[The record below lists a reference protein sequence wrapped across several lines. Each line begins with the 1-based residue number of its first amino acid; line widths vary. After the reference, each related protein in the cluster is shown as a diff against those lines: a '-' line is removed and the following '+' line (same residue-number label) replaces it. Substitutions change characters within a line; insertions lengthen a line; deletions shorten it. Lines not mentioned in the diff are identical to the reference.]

1 MFTTRVIPGRTANS
15 RGLKSLQRSLLDKE
29 LPIAANG
36 LNPSV
41 SFSARKNPQHN
52 CTPVN
57 THTLLPRLRFR
68 RGPHPLSFAMNG
80 NAGQVLSVM
89 CLLIS
94 LMAVACAAS
103 PQTVE
108 KVTAPADT
116 PKATPSIHP
125 PNAAA
130 SYHFMLGYQAELAQD
145 MDRAIQEYQ
154 AALKADPASQSVK
167 ARLAGLYFSLGDMPN
182 AVRYADQ
189 AVEGPSQDVQLLT
202 QMAGIL
208 ASAGQGE
215 RAVTLL
221 DRAIDLAPASADPY
235 FTKGLL
241 LLNLKRQ
248 PEAEQAIR
256 AGLARAPESAVGHY
270 HLGRILLDAGKKEE
284 AAASLERAIAVN
296 ASFEPAYLALASIHE
311 SQQAMDRAIAVL
323 RKYLQNANPRNRD
336 IRHQLVRLYVA
347 TKDYQS
353 ARKELNDLLAED
365 PSDLD
370 AQLRLAL
377 LYGEEKEYPKAI
389 DLLIKILKARPTE
402 LKIRDYL
409 GFLYEE
415 SKDTK
420 KAIETYTFN
429 VQLEPSY
436 FEGHLHLGI
445 LYYRLKQFPEAVTHL
460 TQAITINPKQPEAHI
475 VLGLTYFQQ
484 DQFDD
489 AARVLE
495 EGISQNPKSADLY
508 FNLGTVY
515 DKLNR
520 FDDVVHAMET
530 AIKLDSHHADA
541 LNYLGYSYAE
551 RGIKIDRALSLTKQ
565 AVALKPTNGYYIDS
579 LAWALFKSG
588 LVAEA
593 LTEMKRA
600 VALAGDDPVL
610 YEHLGDIY
618 AKQRNLSDARESWL
632 RALELDPSNTKLMDR
647 FRELGMGDPTQEE
660 RIQQAKQSVSDKIQ
674 AQ

>member
-1 MFTTRVIPGRTANS
+1 MV
-15 RGLKSLQRSLLDKE
+15 
-29 LPIAANG
+29 
-36 LNPSV
+36 
-41 SFSARKNPQHN
+41 
-52 CTPVN
+52 
-57 THTLLPRLRFR
+57 
-68 RGPHPLSFAMNG
+68 
-80 NAGQVLSVM
+80 
-89 CLLIS
+89 
-94 LMAVACAAS
+94 VACAAS
-103 PQTVE
+103 PQTAE
-108 KVTAPADT
+108 KVMAPAGT

-125 PNAAA
+125 SDAAA

-189 AVEGPSQDVQLLT
+189 AAEGPSQDVQLLT

-215 RAVTLL
+215 RALKLL
-221 DRAIDLAPASADPY
+221 DRAIEINPTSGDPY

-248 PEAEQAIR
+248 PEAEQAVR
-256 AGLARAPESAVGHY
+256 AGLVRAPESAVGHY

-296 ASFEPAYLALASIHE
+296 ASFEPAYRALASIYE
-311 SQQAMDRAIAVL
+311 SQQATDQAVAVL
-323 RKYLQNANPRNRD
+323 RKYLQSVNPRNRD

-347 TKDYQS
+347 TKDYQG

-377 LYGEEKEYPKAI
+377 VYGEEKEYSKAI
-389 DLLIKILKARPTE
+389 DRLTQILKARPTE

-409 GFLYEE
+409 GYLYEE

-436 FEGHLHLGI
+436 FEGHLHLGV
-445 LYYRLKQFPEAVTHL
+445 LFYRLKQFPEAITHL
-460 TQAITINPKQPEAHI
+460 TQALTINPKQPEAHI
-475 VLGLTYFQQ
+475 VLGLTYLQM

-489 AARVLE
+489 AAKVLE

-520 FDDVVHAMET
+520 FDDVVRAMET
-530 AIKLDSHHADA
+530 AIKLDPHHADA

-551 RGIKIDRALSLTKQ
+551 RGVKIDQALSLTKQ
-565 AVALKPTNGYYIDS
+565 AVALKPSNGYYIDS
-579 LAWALFKSG
+579 LAWALFKSD
-588 LVAEA
+588 LLTEA

-610 YEHLGDIY
+610 YEHLGEIY
-618 AKQRNLSDARESWL
+618 AKQRNFSDARESWL
-632 RALELDPSNTKLMDR
+632 HALELDPSNSKLMDR

-660 RIQQAKQSVSDKIQ
+660 RIQQAKRRVSDKIHTR
-674 AQ
+674 

>member
-1 MFTTRVIPGRTANS
+1 MLT
-15 RGLKSLQRSLLDKE
+15 
-29 LPIAANG
+29 
-36 LNPSV
+36 
-41 SFSARKNPQHN
+41 
-52 CTPVN
+52 
-57 THTLLPRLRFR
+57 
-68 RGPHPLSFAMNG
+68 
-80 NAGQVLSVM
+80 
-89 CLLIS
+89 
-94 LMAVACAAS
+94 ACAAS
-103 PQTVE
+103 SQIPE
-108 KVTAPADT
+108 KVVAPVAPPKSASSTHPAD
-116 PKATPSIHP
+116 
-125 PNAAA
+125 AAA

-145 MDRAIQEYQ
+145 IDRAIQEYH

-167 ARLAGLYFSLGDMPN
+167 ARLAVLYFSLGDMPK
-182 AVRYADQ
+182 AIRYADQ
-189 AVEGPSQDVQLLT
+189 AVAGPDQNSQLLT

-215 RAVTLL
+215 RAVNLL
-221 DRAIDLAPASADPY
+221 DRAIEIDTTSADPY
-235 FTKGLL
+235 FAKGLL

-256 AGLARAPESAVGHY
+256 AGLVRAPESAVGHY
-270 HLGRILLDAGKKEE
+270 HLGRVLLDAGKKEE
-284 AAASLERAIAVN
+284 AGASLERAIAVN
-296 ASFEPAYLALASIHE
+296 ASFEPAYLALASIYE
-311 SQQAMDRAIAVL
+311 SQQAQDRAVAVL
-323 RKYLQNANPRNRD
+323 RKYLQNVNPRNRE

-347 TKDYQS
+347 KKDYQG

-377 LYGEEKEYPKAI
+377 LYGEEKEYAKAI
-389 DLLIKILKARPTE
+389 DLLTQILKARPTE

-436 FEGHLHLGI
+436 FEGHLHLGV
-445 LYYRLKQFPEAVTHL
+445 LYYRLKQFPEAITHL
-460 TQAITINPKQPEAHI
+460 TQALTINPKQPEAHI
-475 VLGLTYFQQ
+475 VLGLTYVQK

-489 AARVLE
+489 AAKALE
-495 EGISQNPKSADLY
+495 EGINQNPKSADLY

-515 DKLNR
+515 DKLSR
-520 FDDVVHAMET
+520 FDDVERAMET
-530 AIKLDSHHADA
+530 SIKLDPHHADA

-551 RGIKIDRALSLTKQ
+551 RGIKIDQALSLTKR
-565 AVALKPTNGYYIDS
+565 AVALKPNNGYYIDS
-579 LAWALFKSG
+579 LAWALFRSG
-588 LVAEA
+588 SLSEA

-600 VALAGDDPVL
+600 VSLAGEDPVL

-647 FRELGMGDPTQEE
+647 FRELGMGDPAQEE
-660 RIQQAKQSVSDKIQ
+660 RIQQAKRRVSEKIQ
-674 AQ
+674 TQ

>member
-1 MFTTRVIPGRTANS
+1 LFTTRVIPSGTANS
-15 RGLKSLQRSLLDKE
+15 RGLALL
-29 LPIAANG
+29 
-36 LNPSV
+36 S
-41 SFSARKNPQHN
+41 R
-52 CTPVN
+52 
-57 THTLLPRLRFR
+57 
-68 RGPHPLSFAMNG
+68 
-80 NAGQVLSVM
+80 VM
-89 CLLIS
+89 CVLIS
-94 LMAVACAAS
+94 LMVGACAAKS
-103 PQTVE
+103 QTPE
-108 KVTAPADT
+108 RILAPAGT

-125 PNAAA
+125 PDAAA

-167 ARLAGLYFSLGDMPN
+167 ARLAGLYFSLGDMPK

-189 AVEGPSQDVQLLT
+189 VAEGLSQDGQLLT

-215 RAVTLL
+215 RAVKLL
-221 DRAIDLAPASADPY
+221 DRAIDLDTTSGDPY

-256 AGLARAPESAVGHY
+256 AGLARAPQSAVGHY
-270 HLGRILLDAGKKEE
+270 HLGRILLDAGKGEE
-284 AAASLERAIAVN
+284 AAESLERAIAVN
-296 ASFEPAYLALASIHE
+296 ASFEPAYLALASIYE
-311 SQQAMDRAIAVL
+311 SRQAQDRAVAVL
-323 RKYLQNANPRNRD
+323 RKYLQTVNPRNRD

-347 TKDYQS
+347 AKDFQG

-389 DLLIKILKARPTE
+389 DQLIQILKARPTE

-409 GFLYEE
+409 GYLYEE
-415 SKDTK
+415 AKDTK

-436 FEGHLHLGI
+436 FEGHLHLG
-445 LYYRLKQFPEAVTHL
+445 LLFYRLRQFPEAITHL
-460 TQAITINPKQPEAHI
+460 TKALTINSKQPEAHI
-475 VLGLTYFQQ
+475 VLGLTYLQK

-489 AARVLE
+489 AARALE
-495 EGISQNPKSADLY
+495 EGISQNPKSADLH

-520 FDDVVHAMET
+520 FDDVVRVMET
-530 AIKLDSHHADA
+530 AIKLDPHHADA

-551 RGIKIDRALSLTKQ
+551 RGVKIDQALSLTKQ
-565 AVALKPTNGYYIDS
+565 AVALKPSNGYYIDS

-588 LVAEA
+588 LLTEA

-632 RALELDPSNTKLMDR
+632 HALELDPSNNKLMDR

-660 RIQQAKQSVSDKIQ
+660 RIQQAKRRVSEKIQ

>member
-1 MFTTRVIPGRTANS
+1 MFTTRVIPSRTAYS
-15 RGLKSLQRSLLDKE
+15 RGLTSL
-29 LPIAANG
+29 
-36 LNPSV
+36 
-41 SFSARKNPQHN
+41 
-52 CTPVN
+52 
-57 THTLLPRLRFR
+57 
-68 RGPHPLSFAMNG
+68 
-80 NAGQVLSVM
+80 

-94 LMAVACAAS
+94 LVMVACAAV
-103 PQTVE
+103 PQTPERVLS
-108 KVTAPADT
+108 PAGT
-116 PKATPSIHP
+116 PKAPSSVHP
-125 PNAAA
+125 PDAAA

-189 AVEGPSQDVQLLT
+189 AVEGPSQDGQLLT

-215 RAVTLL
+215 RAVKLL
-221 DRAIDLAPASADPY
+221 DRAIDLDPTSGDPY

-256 AGLARAPESAVGHY
+256 AGLARSPESAVGHY
-270 HLGRILLDAGKKEE
+270 HLGRMLLDAGKGEE
-284 AAASLERAIAVN
+284 AAASFERAIAVN
-296 ASFEPAYLALASIHE
+296 ASFEPAYLALASIYE
-311 SQQAMDRAIAVL
+311 SRQEQDRAVAVL
-323 RKYLQNANPRNRD
+323 RKYLQTVNPRNRD

-347 TKDYQS
+347 KKDYQG

-389 DLLIKILKARPTE
+389 DQLTQILKARPTE

-415 SKDTK
+415 AKDTN

-429 VQLEPSY
+429 VQLEPSF
-436 FEGHLHLGI
+436 FEGHLHLG
-445 LYYRLKQFPEAVTHL
+445 LLFYRLKQFPEAITHL
-460 TQAITINPKQPEAHI
+460 TQALTINSKQPEAHI
-475 VLGLTYFQQ
+475 VLGLTYLQK

-489 AARVLE
+489 AARALE
-495 EGISQNPKSADLY
+495 EGISHNPKSADLH

-520 FDDVVHAMET
+520 FDDVVRVMET
-530 AIKLDSHHADA
+530 AIKLDPHHADA

-551 RGIKIDRALSLTKQ
+551 RGVKIDQALFLTKQ
-565 AVALKPTNGYYIDS
+565 AVALKPSNGYYVDS

-588 LVAEA
+588 SVTEA

-618 AKQRNLSDARESWL
+618 AKQRNFSDARESWL
-632 RALELDPSNTKLMDR
+632 HALELDPSNNKLMDR

-660 RIQQAKQSVSDKIQ
+660 RIQQAKRRVSEKIQ

>member
-1 MFTTRVIPGRTANS
+1 MVIP
-15 RGLKSLQRSLLDKE
+15 L
-29 LPIAANG
+29 
-36 LNPSV
+36 
-41 SFSARKNPQHN
+41 
-52 CTPVN
+52 
-57 THTLLPRLRFR
+57 TL
-68 RGPHPLSFAMNG
+68 
-80 NAGQVLSVM
+80 
-89 CLLIS
+89 
-94 LMAVACAAS
+94 VACA
-103 PQTVE
+103 
-108 KVTAPADT
+108 TAPQVPKETLTPASG
-116 PKATPSIHP
+116 PKAAPTIPSP
-125 PNAAA
+125 DAAA

-145 MDRAIQEYQ
+145 MDRAIREYQ

-182 AVRYADQ
+182 AVRYADL
-189 AVEGPSQDVQLLT
+189 AAEGLSQDSHLLT

-215 RAVTLL
+215 RAVKLL
-221 DRAIDLAPASADPY
+221 DRAIEIDPTSGDPH

-270 HLGRILLDAGKKEE
+270 HLGRILLDAGKGEE
-284 AAASLERAIAVN
+284 AAASLERAITVN
-296 ASFEPAYLALASIHE
+296 ASFEPAYLALASIYE
-311 SQQAMDRAIAVL
+311 SQQSQDRAVAVL
-323 RKYLQNANPRNRD
+323 RKYLQTVNPRSRD

-347 TKDYQS
+347 TKDYQG

-389 DLLIKILKARPTE
+389 DQLTKILKARPTE

-409 GFLYEE
+409 GYLYEE

-420 KAIETYTFN
+420 QAIETYTFN

-436 FEGHLHLGI
+436 FEGHLHLG
-445 LYYRLKQFPEAVTHL
+445 LLFYRLKQFPEAITHL
-460 TQAITINPKQPEAHI
+460 TKALTINPKQPEAHI
-475 VLGLTYFQQ
+475 VLGLTYLQKE
-484 DQFDD
+484 QFDD
-489 AARVLE
+489 AARALE
-495 EGISQNPKSADLY
+495 EGIVQNPKSADLH

-520 FDDVVHAMET
+520 FDDVVRAMET
-530 AIKLDSHHADA
+530 AIRLDPHHADA

-551 RGIKIDRALSLTKQ
+551 RGVKIDQALSLTKQ
-565 AVALKPTNGYYIDS
+565 AVALKPSNGYYVDS
-579 LAWALFKSG
+579 LAWALFKSD
-588 LVAEA
+588 LLTEA
-593 LTEMKRA
+593 LAEMKRA
-600 VALAGDDPVL
+600 LTLAGNDPVL

-618 AKQRNLSDARESWL
+618 AKQHNLSEAREAWL
-632 RALELDPSNTKLMDR
+632 HALELDPANNKLMDR
-647 FRELGMGDPTQEE
+647 FRDLGMGDPTKEE
-660 RIQQAKQSVSDKIQ
+660 RIQQAKRRVSEKIQ
-674 AQ
+674 SHSPNP

>member
-1 MFTTRVIPGRTANS
+1 MQSRTADS
-15 RGLKSLQRSLLDKE
+15 RGLTMLSRGACVLIPLMM
-29 LPIAANG
+29 
-36 LNPSV
+36 V
-41 SFSARKNPQHN
+41 S
-52 CTPVN
+52 
-57 THTLLPRLRFR
+57 
-68 RGPHPLSFAMNG
+68 
-80 NAGQVLSVM
+80 
-89 CLLIS
+89 
-94 LMAVACAAS
+94 CAAAT
-103 PQTVE
+103 Q
-108 KVTAPADT
+108 APERMLASAST
-116 PKATPSIHP
+116 PKKATPSIHP
-125 PNAAA
+125 PDAAA

-167 ARLAGLYFSLGDMPN
+167 ARLASIYFSLGDMPN
-182 AVRYADQ
+182 AVRYAEQ
-189 AVEGPSQDVQLLT
+189 AAEGPSQDSRLLT

-215 RAVTLL
+215 RAVKLL
-221 DRAIDLAPASADPY
+221 DRAIEIDPTSGDPY

-256 AGLARAPESAVGHY
+256 DGLARAPESAVGHY
-270 HLGRILLDAGKKEE
+270 HLGRILLEEGKGDE

-296 ASFEPAYLALASIHE
+296 ASFEPAYLALASMYE
-311 SQQAMDRAIAVL
+311 SRQQQDRAIAVL
-323 RKYLQNANPRNRD
+323 RKYLQNVNPRNRE

-347 TKDYQS
+347 TKDYKS

-389 DLLIKILKARPTE
+389 DLLTKILKARPTE

-409 GFLYEE
+409 GYLYEE

-436 FEGHLHLGI
+436 FEGHLHLGL
-445 LYYRLKQFPEAVTHL
+445 LYYRLKQYPDAITHL
-460 TQAITINPKQPEAHI
+460 NQAVAINPKQPEAHI
-475 VLGLTYFQQ
+475 VLGLTYLQK
-484 DQFDD
+484 DQFDE
-489 AARVLE
+489 AAQALE
-495 EGISQNPKSADLY
+495 EGISHNPKSADLY

-530 AIKLDSHHADA
+530 AIKLDPHHADA

-551 RGIKIDRALSLTKQ
+551 RGVKIDQALSLTKR
-565 AVALKPTNGYYIDS
+565 AVALKPSNGYYIDS

-588 LVAEA
+588 SLTEA

-618 AKQRNLSDARESWL
+618 AKQRNLPDARESWL
-632 RALELDPSNTKLMDR
+632 RALELDPSNIKLMDR

-660 RIQQAKQSVSDKIQ
+660 RIQQAKRRVSEKIQ
-674 AQ
+674 TQ

>member
-1 MFTTRVIPGRTANS
+1 MLTTRIIPSNTVNS
-15 RGLKSLQRSLLDKE
+15 RGLTSL
-29 LPIAANG
+29 
-36 LNPSV
+36 
-41 SFSARKNPQHN
+41 
-52 CTPVN
+52 
-57 THTLLPRLRFR
+57 
-68 RGPHPLSFAMNG
+68 
-80 NAGQVLSVM
+80 

-94 LMAVACAAS
+94 LMVAACAAA
-103 PQTVE
+103 PQMPQML
-108 KVTAPADT
+108 APAGT
-116 PKATPSIHP
+116 PKATPSVHP
-125 PNAAA
+125 PDAGA

-182 AVRYADQ
+182 ALHYADQ
-189 AVEGPSQDVQLLT
+189 AAAGTSQDGHLLT
-202 QMAGIL
+202 QLAGIL

-215 RAVTLL
+215 RAAKLL
-221 DRAIDLAPASADPY
+221 DRAIDLDPASGDPY

-256 AGLARAPESAVGHY
+256 AGLERAPQSAVGHY
-270 HLGRILLDAGKKEE
+270 HLGRLLLDAGKGEE

-296 ASFEPAYLALASIHE
+296 ASFEPAYLALASIYE
-311 SQQAMDRAIAVL
+311 SRQAKDRAVAVL
-323 RKYLQNANPRNRD
+323 RKYLQTVNPRNRD
-336 IRHQLVRLYVA
+336 VRHQLVRLYVA
-347 TKDYQS
+347 AKDYQG

-389 DLLIKILKARPTE
+389 DQLTQILKVRPTE

-429 VQLEPSY
+429 VQLEPSF
-436 FEGHLHLGI
+436 FEGHLHLG
-445 LYYRLKQFPEAVTHL
+445 LLFYRLKQFPEAIMHL
-460 TQAITINPKQPEAHI
+460 NQALTINPKQPEAHI
-475 VLGLTYFQQ
+475 VLGLTYLQQ
-484 DQFDD
+484 EQFDE
-489 AARVLE
+489 AARTLE
-495 EGISQNPKSADLY
+495 EGISQNPKSADLH

-520 FDDVVHAMET
+520 FEDVVRVMET
-530 AIKLDSHHADA
+530 AIKLEPHHADA

-551 RGIKIDRALSLTKQ
+551 RGVKIDQALSLTKQ
-565 AVALKPTNGYYIDS
+565 AVALKPSNGYYIDS

-588 LVAEA
+588 LVTEA

-632 RALELDPSNTKLMDR
+632 HALELDPSNNKLMER

-660 RIQQAKQSVSDKIQ
+660 RIQQAKRRVSEKIQ

>member
-1 MFTTRVIPGRTANS
+1 MIFG
-15 RGLKSLQRSLLDKE
+15 
-29 LPIAANG
+29 AA
-36 LNPSV
+36 
-41 SFSARKNPQHN
+41 
-52 CTPVN
+52 
-57 THTLLPRLRFR
+57 
-68 RGPHPLSFAMNG
+68 LS
-80 NAGQVLSVM
+80 
-89 CLLIS
+89 LIS
-94 LMAVACAAS
+94 LMVMACAAA
-103 PQTVE
+103 PQAPE
-108 KVTAPADT
+108 RMLATAGT
-116 PKATPSIHP
+116 PKAISSSHP
-125 PNAAA
+125 PDAAA
-130 SYHFMLGYQAELAQD
+130 SYHFMLGYQAELVQD

-154 AALKADPASQSVK
+154 AALKADSASQSVK

-189 AVEGPSQDVQLLT
+189 ATEGPSQDGQMLT
-202 QMAGIL
+202 QMAGIM

-215 RAVTLL
+215 RAVKLL
-221 DRAIDLAPASADPY
+221 DRAIEIDPTSGDPY

-241 LLNLKRQ
+241 LLNLKRKL
-248 PEAEQAIR
+248 EAEQAIR
-256 AGLARAPESAVGHY
+256 AGLARAPQSAVGHY
-270 HLGRILLDAGKKEE
+270 HLGRILLDTGKGEE
-284 AAASLERAIAVN
+284 AAASFEQAIAVN
-296 ASFEPAYLALASIHE
+296 ASFEPAYLALASIYE
-311 SQQAMDRAIAVL
+311 SQKAQDRAVAVL
-323 RKYLQNANPRNRD
+323 RKYLQTVNPRSREV
-336 IRHQLVRLYVA
+336 RHQLVRLYVA
-347 TKDYQS
+347 AKDYQG

-377 LYGEEKEYPKAI
+377 VYGEEKEYPKAI
-389 DLLIKILKARPTE
+389 DQLTQILKARPTE

-429 VQLEPSY
+429 IQLEPSF
-436 FEGHLHLGI
+436 FEGHLHLG
-445 LYYRLKQFPEAVTHL
+445 LLFYRLKQFPEAITHL
-460 TQAITINPKQPEAHI
+460 SQALTINPKQPEAHI
-475 VLGLTYFQQ
+475 VLGLTYLQK

-520 FDDVVHAMET
+520 FNDVVRVMET
-530 AIKLDSHHADA
+530 AIKLEPHHADA

-551 RGIKIDRALSLTKQ
+551 REVKIDQALSLTKR
-565 AVALKPTNGYYIDS
+565 AVALKPSNGYYVDS

-588 LVAEA
+588 LFTEA
-593 LTEMKRA
+593 LAEMKRA

-618 AKQRNLSDARESWL
+618 AKQRNLSEAREAWL
-632 RALELDPSNTKLMDR
+632 HALELDPSNKKLMDR
-647 FRELGMGDPTQEE
+647 FRELGMGDPTEEE
-660 RIQQAKQSVSDKIQ
+660 RIQQAKRRVSDKIQ
-674 AQ
+674 SQ